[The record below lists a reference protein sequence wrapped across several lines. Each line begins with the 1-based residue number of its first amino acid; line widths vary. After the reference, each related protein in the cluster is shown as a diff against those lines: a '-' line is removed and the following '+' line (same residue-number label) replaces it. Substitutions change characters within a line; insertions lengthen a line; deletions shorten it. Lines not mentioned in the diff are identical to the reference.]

1 MKLPMPDLSSG
12 TWSLS
17 RAYLAA
23 SVVVMGTG
31 AIVIGGWVTGRIEDA
46 VVQNSANSAALYMES
61 ILSPLSQELAHG
73 DSLSAPAAR
82 AVSEL
87 FDQQSMQERI
97 VSYKIWKKDG
107 LIAHASDPDIIGRRF
122 PPTDDLKRAWS
133 GQISGSFEELDR
145 AENQAE
151 AAMGIPLLEVYSPI
165 REIWSGDIIAVG
177 EFYQRADQLQT
188 NLMQARRTSWLVVAT
203 TFGLSTLILYLIVA
217 VGDRTIRTQ
226 SDLLKTRL
234 AESQKMSQQNADLR
248 AQVIEASERSTAQT
262 DRFLRKLG
270 AELHDGP
277 AQYLAL
283 AALRL
288 DSAFPQDG
296 SGDKV
301 AHEVHQSIQ
310 RALTEIRAL
319 SRGLAA
325 PDIEALDL
333 EDVIV
338 RAASDRSVPDAP
350 APELSFIGDVTAA
363 LSYAEKLCVFRFVQE
378 ALSNAARHA
387 QGAKCTVTCVSS
399 PDELSV
405 AVADD
410 GPGFDPSDAI
420 KLGTEGGQGLMGLR
434 DRVESIGG
442 RFEIKT
448 SPGAGTTIKMTLFHR
463 QARPR

>member
-1 MKLPMPDLSSG
+1 MKLPKPDLSSG

-61 ILSPLSQELAHG
+61 ILSPLSQELAYG
-73 DSLSAPAAR
+73 DSLSDPAAR

-97 VSYKIWKKDG
+97 VSYKIWKKGG
-107 LIAHASDPDIIGRRF
+107 LIAHASDPDIIGRTF

-151 AAMGIPLLEVYSPI
+151 AAMGLPLLEAYSPI
-165 REIWSGDIIAVG
+165 REIWSGEIIAVG

-188 NLMQARRTSWLVVAT
+188 DLMQARRTSWLVVAT

-226 SDLLKTRL
+226 SDLLKARL

-248 AQVIEASERSTAQT
+248 ARVIEASDRSTAQT

-288 DSAFPQDG
+288 DSAFPPGRVRRQGRPRG
-296 SGDKV
+296 SPIDSTRTERDPRPV
-301 AHEVHQSIQ
+301 P
-310 RALTEIRAL
+310 RAGR
-319 SRGLAA
+319 
-325 PDIEALDL
+325 P
-333 EDVIV
+333 
-338 RAASDRSVPDAP
+338 
-350 APELSFIGDVTAA
+350 
-363 LSYAEKLCVFRFVQE
+363 
-378 ALSNAARHA
+378 RH
-387 QGAKCTVTCVSS
+387 
-399 PDELSV
+399 
-405 AVADD
+405 
-410 GPGFDPSDAI
+410 
-420 KLGTEGGQGLMGLR
+420 R
-434 DRVESIGG
+434 
-442 RFEIKT
+442 
-448 SPGAGTTIKMTLFHR
+448 GAGPRRRNRARR
-463 QARPR
+463 QRPVGSRHARPRAVDQRRRDARVVLRRKAVRFQVRAGGPVECGPSRQGGEMHRDLRIKSRRAVGDGRRRWAGVRSVRCHQAGHRGRSGPFGAA